1 MKTLSSTNE
10 LHTAYRFLTVIS
22 YLLSN
27 LISWKNMISTKKAIE
42 LISRGT
48 EEVLIEEELK
58 KKLNSGKK
66 LNIKAG
72 FDPTAPDLHLGH
84 TVLIN
89 KLRQFQTLG
98 HQIIFLIGDYTGMIG
113 DPSGKS
119 ATRPPL
125 STEEV
130 QENAKTYQ
138 EQIFKILDPDLT
150 KVVFN
155 SSWMDKMDAADLIRL
170 ASHHTVARML
180 ERDDFDKRYK
190 SNQPIS
196 IHEFLYPLIQGYDSI
211 ALDADVELGGTDQK
225 FNLLVG
231 RQLQEVHGK
240 SPQVVITMPILEGLD
255 GNQKMS
261 KSLGNYIGID
271 EPAKEI
277 FGKIMSISDT
287 LMWRYFELLSFKD
300 LGEIEQYK
308 KQVETGTNPR
318 DIKFDLAEE
327 IITRF
332 HNSKSAQDAK
342 NDFVKRFSNNAIPDV
357 IDEIEIK
364 VSDKGVVFA
373 NLLKEIKLVS
383 STSDAH
389 RMIKQAAVK
398 IDGERV
404 DDGKQILQ
412 EGFSAV
418 IQVGKRKF
426 ARVKLIA

>member
-1 MKTLSSTNE
+1 
-10 LHTAYRFLTVIS
+10 
-22 YLLSN
+22 
-27 LISWKNMISTKKAIE
+27 MISTKKAIE
-42 LISRGT
+42 LISRGA

-58 KKLNSGKK
+58 KKLDSGKR

-98 HQIIFLIGDYTGMIG
+98 HQIIFLIGDFTGMIG

-125 STEEV
+125 SAGEV
-130 QENAKTYQ
+130 KENAKTYQ

-155 SSWMDKMDAADLIRL
+155 SSWMNKMNAADLIRL

-190 SNQPIS
+190 SNQSIS

-255 GNQKMS
+255 GSQKMS

-271 EPAKEI
+271 EPAKEM

-332 HNSKSAQDAK
+332 HSSKSAQDAK

-404 DDGKQILQ
+404 DDGKQILR

>member
-1 MKTLSSTNE
+1 MT
-10 LHTAYRFLTVIS
+10 
-22 YLLSN
+22 
-27 LISWKNMISTKKAIE
+27 STKKAIE

-155 SSWMDKMDAADLIRL
+155 SSWMDKMDAVDLIRL

-196 IHEFLYPLIQGYDSI
+196 IHEFLYPLIQGYDSVV
-211 ALDADVELGGTDQK
+211 LDADVELGGTDQK

-231 RQLQEVHGK
+231 RQLQEIQGK

-255 GNQKMS
+255 GNHKMS

-271 EPAKEI
+271 EPAKEM

-308 KQVETGTNPR
+308 KQVEAGTNPR

-364 VSDKGVVFA
+364 VSEKGVVFA

>member
-1 MKTLSSTNE
+1 MT
-10 LHTAYRFLTVIS
+10 
-22 YLLSN
+22 
-27 LISWKNMISTKKAIE
+27 STKEAIE
-42 LISRGT
+42 LITRGT
-48 EEVLIEEELK
+48 EEILVEEELK
-58 KKLNSGKK
+58 KKLDSGKK

-98 HQIIFLIGDYTGMIG
+98 HNIIFLIGDYTGMIG

-125 STEEV
+125 SAEEIK
-130 QENAKTYQ
+130 ENSKTY
-138 EQIFKILDPDLT
+138 EKQIFKILDPDLT
-150 KVVFN
+150 TVAFN
-155 SSWMDKMDAADLIRL
+155 SSWMNKMNAADLIRL

-190 SNQPIS
+190 SNQAIS
-196 IHEFLYPLIQGYDSI
+196 IHEFLYPLIQGYDSV

-231 RQLQEVHGK
+231 RQLQELHGK
-240 SPQVVITMPILEGLD
+240 PPQVVITMPILEGL
-255 GNQKMS
+255 GGSQKMS
-261 KSLGNYIGID
+261 KSLSNYIGID
-271 EPAKEI
+271 ESAKEM
-277 FGKIMSISDT
+277 FGKIMSISDN
-287 LMWRYFELLSFKD
+287 LMWRYFELLSFKN
-300 LGEIEQYK
+300 LEEIEQFK

-318 DIKFDLAEE
+318 DIKFELAQE

-332 HNSKSAQDAK
+332 HDLKSAQDAK
-342 NDFVKRFSNNAIPDV
+342 NDFVKRFSDNAIPDI
-357 IDEIEIK
+357 IDDIEIK
-364 VSDKGVVFA
+364 VSNKGIVFA
-373 NLLKEIKLVS
+373 NLLKETQLVS

-398 IDGERV
+398 IDGKRV
-404 DDGKQILQ
+404 DDGKQIL
-412 EGFSAV
+412 EAGFSAV

-426 ARVKLIA
+426 IRVKLTA

>member
-1 MKTLSSTNE
+1 MT
-10 LHTAYRFLTVIS
+10 
-22 YLLSN
+22 
-27 LISWKNMISTKKAIE
+27 STKKAVE
-42 LISRGT
+42 LISRGV
-48 EEVLIEEELK
+48 EEVLIGEELK
-58 KKLNSGKK
+58 KKLDSGKR

-98 HQIIFLIGDYTGMIG
+98 HQIIFLIGDFTGIIG

-125 STEEV
+125 SAEEV
-130 QENAKTYQ
+130 KENAKTYQ

-155 SSWMDKMDAADLIRL
+155 SSWMNKMNAADLIRL

-196 IHEFLYPLIQGYDSI
+196 IHEFLYPLIQGYDSVE
-211 ALDADVELGGTDQK
+211 LDVDVELGGTDQK

-261 KSLGNYIGID
+261 KSLDNYIGID
-271 EPAKEI
+271 EPAKEM

-300 LGEIEQYK
+300 LDEIEQYK
-308 KQVETGTNPR
+308 KQIETGENPR
-318 DIKFDLAEE
+318 DIKFKLAEE

-332 HNSKSAQDAK
+332 HDSKSAQDAK

-357 IDEIEIK
+357 IDEIEVK

-373 NLLKEIKLVS
+373 NLLKEIKLVG

-404 DDGKQILQ
+404 EDGKQILQ

>member
-1 MKTLSSTNE
+1 MT
-10 LHTAYRFLTVIS
+10 
-22 YLLSN
+22 
-27 LISWKNMISTKKAIE
+27 STKKAIE

-58 KKLNSGKK
+58 KKLDSGKR

-196 IHEFLYPLIQGYDSI
+196 IHEFLYPLIQGYDSVV
-211 ALDADVELGGTDQK
+211 LDADVELGGTDQK

-318 DIKFDLAEE
+318 DIKFELAEE
-327 IITRF
+327 IVTRF

-364 VSDKGVVFA
+364 VSDKGVVVA